1 MTFGCRRFWG
11 LRAKREAKSGDKSL
25 SIHYR
30 YAQPNRKYFSCMK
43 RQNNT
48 MINGG
53 SRQQSSFLSVAGP
66 GRPPP
71 PFFLDQ
77 TGAEG
82 PNFFSRPGP
91 PYLRVWMT
99 GPPPN

>member
-1 MTFGCRRFWG
+1 
-11 LRAKREAKSGDKSL
+11 
-25 SIHYR
+25 
-30 YAQPNRKYFSCMK
+30 
-43 RQNNT
+43 
-48 MINGG
+48 MIKGG

-99 GPPPN
+99 APPPLTEGLDPPLLIPMIVIVKASLRI